1 MKSRALL
8 SVLLILLI
16 LILTGCG
23 MIPPGFPDWAM
34 AEETVYQHWQ
44 AIINRQYG
52 LAKHYYIPDGVWY
65 NKTDKWE
72 EYINANSGG
81 EASVLIYFYHFYE
94 QTEVIGNNAIVYA
107 KIFVDKIPFP
117 GSCVIDVDIFKY
129 EIELIK

>member
-8 SVLLILLI
+8 SVLVILLI

-34 AEETVYQHWQ
+34 AEEAVYQYWQ

-52 LAKHYYIPDGVWY
+52 LAKHYCIPDGVWY
-65 NKTDKWE
+65 NKVDEWE
-72 EYINANSGG
+72 EYINVNSGG
-81 EASVLIYFYHFYE
+81 EVSVLIYFYHFYE
-94 QTEVIGNNAIVYA
+94 KTEVIGNNAIVYA

-117 GSCVIDVDIFKY
+117 GSCVIDVDIFEY

>member
-52 LAKHYYIPDGVWY
+52 LAKHYYIPDGFWY

-107 KIFVDKIPFP
+107 KF
-117 GSCVIDVDIFKY
+117 S
-129 EIELIK
+129 LIKYLFLVVV